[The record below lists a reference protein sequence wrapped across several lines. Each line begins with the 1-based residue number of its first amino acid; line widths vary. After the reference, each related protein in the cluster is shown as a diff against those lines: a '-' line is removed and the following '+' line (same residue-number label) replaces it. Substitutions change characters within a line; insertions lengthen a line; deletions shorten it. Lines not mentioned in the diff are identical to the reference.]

1 MIKVQNFNKLRGMWA
16 MARSFIQFLINCK
29 KLETRQIQ
37 LFSIYALKYSQQVWK
52 NIPKE
57 IVLIIRTGVQGGDP
71 IAVFFLNTRTTDRAK
86 REKMFLLNTDK
97 KK

>member
-37 LFSIYALKYSQQVWK
+37 LFSIYALKYSQHVWK

-57 IVLIIRTGVQGGDP
+57 IVSIISKRTGVQGGDP
-71 IAVFFLNTRTTDRAK
+71 TAVFFKYKDN
-86 REKMFLLNTDK
+86 
-97 KK
+97 